1 MRVGTNRKA
10 ATNVKT
16 AIAGRWL
23 RIRKRLGAGLAAG
36 IVLCLAGCGGSG
48 TKQAETQASGT
59 KTQQPA
65 AEETSGQAAEGE
77 SYELVFAH
85 IADENNSWHKAALKF
100 KEIAEAG
107 SNGRIQVSIYPN
119 NSLGSESEV
128 LEMIQTGTCDITITA
143 DSLSTWAPDI
153 GFMGT
158 PYMIADYDHLE
169 KVVNSEVGETIEKEI
184 REKAGMRCLTWLAR
198 GPRYLTSTKRVTTP
212 ADLSDVV
219 IRVPDVPM
227 YVKTWEGF
235 GAKPVPMALSEV
247 FTSVQQGTINA
258 QENPLALIKSNGF
271 AEVFPY
277 CMETEHVRGWIY
289 VVIGENKYQSL
300 PDDLKQVVDKAAA
313 EMQTYER
320 EIFYQ
325 DEKQLRADLEAA
337 GMEFVPVEKEQ
348 FEALTED
355 VVSLLTDSQRELY
368 DKAVALK

>member
-1 MRVGTNRKA
+1 MK
-10 ATNVKT
+10 
-16 AIAGRWL
+16 RWMYV
-23 RIRKRLGAGLAAG
+23 AMAAG
-36 IVLCLAGCGGSG
+36 MCAGIMAGCGQKEAAPQ
-48 TKQAETQASGT
+48 TTAAAAKNDTAETAAPAASG
-59 KTQQPA
+59 
-65 AEETSGQAAEGE
+65 ET
-77 SYELVFAH
+77 YEIVFAH

-100 KEIAEAG
+100 KELVETNSDGQIK
-107 SNGRIQVSIYPN
+107 VTVYPN

-128 LEMIQTGTCDITITA
+128 LEMIQTGTCDMTITA

-158 PYMIADYDHLE
+158 PYMIKDYDHLE
-169 KVVNSEVGETIEKEI
+169 KVADGEVGKAIEQQI
-184 REKAGMRCLTWLAR
+184 LDKAGMRCLTWLAR
-198 GPRYLTSTKRVTTP
+198 GPRYLTATKKVTTP

-227 YVKTWEGF
+227 YVKTWESF

-289 VVIGENKYQSL
+289 VVIGEKKYQSL
-300 PDDLKQVVDKAAA
+300 PDELKAVVDGAAK

-320 EIFYQ
+320 ELFYA
-325 DEKQLRADLEAA
+325 DEEQLRADLEAA
-337 GMEFVPVEKEQ
+337 GMEFVEVDKAA
-348 FEALTED
+348 FEGKTGAVIELLTE
-355 VVSLLTDSQRELY
+355 TQKALY
-368 DKAVALK
+368 DQAVAMQ

>member
-1 MRVGTNRKA
+1 MRKMMCG
-10 ATNVKT
+10 
-16 AIAGRWL
+16 L
-23 RIRKRLGAGLAAG
+23 LAAG
-36 IVLCLAGCGGSG
+36 MAISLIGCSS
-48 TKQAETQASGT
+48 KPAETEAA
-59 KTQQPA
+59 KPA
-65 AEETSGQAAEGE
+65 ATEAAKEEAAAPAPSGETF
-77 SYELVFAH
+77 ELVFAH

-100 KEIAEAG
+100 KEEVEAN
-107 SNGRIQVSIYPN
+107 SNGQIEVKIYPN

-158 PYMIADYDHLE
+158 PYMVSDYDHLE
-169 KVVNSEVGETIEKEI
+169 KVANGEVGAAVEQQIL
-184 REKAGMRCLTWLAR
+184 EKAGMRCMTWFAR
-198 GPRYLTSTKRVTTP
+198 GPRYLTSTKKVESP
-212 ADLSDVV
+212 ADLSDVI

-289 VVIGENKYQSL
+289 AVIGEAKYQSL
-300 PDDLKQVVDKAAA
+300 PDDLKKVVDDAAA
-313 EMQTYER
+313 VMQTYER
-320 EIFYQ
+320 ELFYE
-325 DEKQLRADLEAA
+325 DEDKLRADLEAA
-337 GMEFVPVEKEQ
+337 GMEFVPVDTAA
-348 FEALTED
+348 FEGLTEE
-355 VVSLLTDSQRELY
+355 VVALLTESQKALY
-368 DKAVALK
+368 DQAIALK

>member
-1 MRVGTNRKA
+1 MRKWMGMMLV
-10 ATNVKT
+10 
-16 AIAGRWL
+16 
-23 RIRKRLGAGLAAG
+23 AGLAF
-36 IVLCLAGCGGSG
+36 CLAGCGGGGKQQSG
-48 TKQAETQASGT
+48 T
-59 KTQQPA
+59 
-65 AEETSGQAAEGE
+65 QAAAGQQEGSADAGQQADETGQKAAPGGE

-100 KEIAEAG
+100 KELVEAG
-107 SNGRIQVSIYPN
+107 SEGRIQVKVYPN

-153 GFMGT
+153 GFMGA
-158 PYMIADYDHLE
+158 PYMISDYDHLAR
-169 KVVNSEVGETIEKEI
+169 VVDGEVGEAIEQQI
-184 REKAGMRCLTWLAR
+184 LDKAGMRCLTWLAR
-198 GPRYLTSTKRVTTP
+198 GPRYLTSTKKVTTP
-212 ADLSDVV
+212 AELSDVV

-227 YVKTWEGF
+227 YVKTWESF

-258 QENPLALIKSNGF
+258 QENPLALIRSNGF

-289 VVIGENKYQSL
+289 VVIGEDKYQSL
-300 PDDLKQVVDKAAA
+300 PEDLKQVVESAAA

-320 EIFYQ
+320 ELFYA
-325 DEKQLRADLEAA
+325 DEEKLREDLEAA
-337 GMEFVPVEKEQ
+337 GMEFVPVEKEK

-355 VVSLLTDSQRELY
+355 VVALLTDSQRELY

>member
-1 MRVGTNRKA
+1 MKKMVCG
-10 ATNVKT
+10 
-16 AIAGRWL
+16 L
-23 RIRKRLGAGLAAG
+23 LAAG
-36 IVLCLAGCGGSG
+36 MVLSLIGCGSKPAD
-48 TKQAETQASGT
+48 TEAAK
-59 KTQQPA
+59 PA
-65 AEETSGQAAEGE
+65 ASEAAKEEASSGGE
-77 SYELVFAH
+77 TYELVFAH

-100 KEIAEAG
+100 KEEVETN
-107 SNGRIQVSIYPN
+107 SNGQIEVKIYPN

-158 PYMIADYDHLE
+158 PYMVSDYEHLE
-169 KVVNSEVGETIEKEI
+169 KVVNGEVGQAVEQQIL
-184 REKAGMRCLTWLAR
+184 EKAGMRCMTWFAR
-198 GPRYLTSTKRVTTP
+198 GPRYLTSTKKVTSP

-289 VVIGENKYQSL
+289 AVIGETKYQSL
-300 PDDLKQVVDKAAA
+300 PDDLKKVVDDAADV
-313 EMQTYER
+313 MQSYER
-320 EIFYQ
+320 ELFYA
-325 DEKQLRADLEAA
+325 DEEKLRTELQEA
-337 GMEFVPVEKEQ
+337 GMEFVPVDKAA
-348 FEALTED
+348 FEALTDD
-355 VVSLLTDSQRELY
+355 VVALLTDSQKELY